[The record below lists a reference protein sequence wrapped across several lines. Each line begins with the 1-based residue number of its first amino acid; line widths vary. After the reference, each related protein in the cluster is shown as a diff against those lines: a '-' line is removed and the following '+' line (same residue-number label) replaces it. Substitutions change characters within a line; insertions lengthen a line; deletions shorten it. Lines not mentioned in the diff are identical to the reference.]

1 MDGEVGVLFPLRVV
15 HLMCTRC
22 VTVRRVCIKES
33 SRLKTGGETYSKVKA
48 EIQDPF
54 KDPFKDRVDRNKHK
68 HVELTKSKEENALE
82 EAVSTLRAVKNKT
95 LDEDDVYGQTIAFS
109 MRSIKD
115 PRKRAYVKLKIQE
128 VIFQTQFGHMDNQFS
143 THGMFSPSYVHPKQP
158 MPGSTQQYLTL
169 AALQTPRTST
179 TSNQMASSPSSETS
193 LESYYY

>member
-1 MDGEVGVLFPLRVV
+1 MKFWDISDDESVV
-15 HLMCTRC
+15 DNDWQEEQTQEWDEQNLGPVENHSTKRP
-22 VTVRRVCIKES
+22 T
-33 SRLKTGGETYSKVKA
+33 A
-48 EIQDPF
+48 
-54 KDPFKDRVDRNKHK
+54 NKRK
-68 HVELTKSKEENALE
+68 HVEPTKSKEENALE

-115 PRKRAYVKLKIQE
+115 PRKKAYVKLKIQE

-143 THGMFSPSYVHPKQP
+143 THGIFSPSYVHPQQP
-158 MPGSTQQYLTL
+158 MPGSTQQYSTL